1 MELLWISPLPA
12 GTYLPGTYLCL
23 PVVYLEVDSG
33 SLGSQERLPPPQE
46 CCIRSPGGRT
56 QNVIQQGWPAS
67 DPATYPLWFTPDIHQ
82 KKNTRLKTS
91 YLFKDPVTKDKT
103 KVICIFRVQ
112 ISWRTRFTS
121 KYVCFPSH
129 RESLVVT
136 RGVRQGPCPLNL
148 RGRGRIFEDL
158 LRLRLYNT
166 QLRIWGGS
174 VQMTGNPED
183 MTKLR

>member
-1 MELLWISPLPA
+1 MHAIWWSSYEYPPFLLVLTCQVLTCI
-12 GTYLPGTYLCL
+12 YLYF
-23 PVVYLEVDSG
+23 YLEVDSV
-33 SLGSQERLPPPQE
+33 SLGSQERFPPPHL
-46 CCIRSPGGRT
+46 CCIRWTGGRT

-103 KVICIFRVQ
+103 KAISIFRVQ

-148 RGRGRIFEDL
+148 QKRKICWRPFE
-158 LRLRLYNT
+158 T
-166 QLRIWGGS
+166 
-174 VQMTGNPED
+174 T
-183 MTKLR
+183 

>member
-1 MELLWISPLPA
+1 MDLLWISSLLA
-12 GTYLPGTYLCL
+12 RFTCQVFTCVIEYLYF
-23 PVVYLEVDSG
+23 YLEVG
-33 SLGSQERLPPPQE
+33 ILGSQERFPPPHV
-46 CCIRSPGGRT
+46 CCIRWTGGRT
-56 QNVIQQGWPAS
+56 QNVIQQVWPAS

-136 RGVRQGPCPLNL
+136 RGVRQGSCPLNL
-148 RGRGRIFEDL
+148 QKREICWRPFE
-158 LRLRLYNT
+158 T
-166 QLRIWGGS
+166 IQGAVSII
-174 VQMTGNPED
+174 
-183 MTKLR
+183 